1 MENLDLYKNRDF
13 QKLSKCNL
21 KTPIDKNG
29 NTIVHLMAKNLDKEA
44 FERIYDY
51 NQYAFDSDV
60 INCINNNSKTPLQL
74 VYESNGTNLNEMINY
89 LIDSLGADPDICASD
104 NFVIISDKENRGL
117 LYMNEKY
124 DKLNQNIM
132 ENIRKLSEM
141 VKNSDIVSSQK
152 NSDKITFLR
161 KLIEKYNQMGSY
173 QGRRTIQDSDR
184 SSNYMKNDA
193 YIRADVVKNK
203 PETDSD
209 IVNNYSGDRRYQ
221 NETSRDM
228 NQRLIESGN
237 ADSNNIDSNN
247 YTATLDQTDANV
259 RKGDS
264 LWYDDVISRDERP
277 LDKFRGGRRKYT
289 SDYDTSDSISLFP
302 QDRETSDSD
311 WYDDYEQS
319 RQRNPETDE
328 LYRSFIKRIMDLLN
342 VDEEAARFYRAALKM
357 DLTLRKPELAKRV
370 NDPEKVR
377 ELEKLMKDKETL
389 KKAIDKLDE
398 NLIRKT
404 MKEREEAAIKRREEA
419 ANKKKK
425 RPRKRSNKSSEMKSE
440 TSVTTPATPATP
452 IVEEKKTRK
461 RKTKDVAV
469 EGGYLRSEEII
480 FSSDY

>member
-1 MENLDLYKNRDF
+1 MENLQFYKNRDF

-21 KTPIDKNG
+21 KKPIDNNG

-60 INCINNNSKTPLQL
+60 INCINNKSKTPLQL
-74 VYESNGTNLNEMINY
+74 AYESNESNIDEMVNY

-141 VKNSDIVSSQK
+141 VKNNDIVSSQK
-152 NSDKITFLR
+152 NPDKITFLR
-161 KLIEKYNQMGSY
+161 KLIDRYNQMGSY
-173 QGRRTIQDSDR
+173 QGRRTIQDSDK
-184 SSNYMKNDA
+184 SSSYMKLDA
-193 YIRADVVKNK
+193 YIRADVVNNK

-237 ADSNNIDSNN
+237 ADSNNIDSSN
-247 YTATLDQTDANV
+247 YTATLDQTDANI

-289 SDYDTSDSISLFP
+289 SDYDDNSDSINLFT

-357 DLTLRKPELAKRV
+357 DLTFRKPELAKRV
-370 NDPEKVR
+370 NDPEKVK

-398 NLIRKT
+398 KLIRKT

-419 ANKKKK
+419 AKKKKK
-425 RPRKRSNKSSEMKSE
+425 RPRRRSNKNSGMKSD
-440 TSVTTPATPATP
+440 TSVTTPATPV
-452 IVEEKKTRK
+452 VEEKKTRK
-461 RKTKDVAV
+461 RKTKDVPV
-469 EGGYLRSEEII
+469 EGGYLKSEEII